1 MGKSTLFNAL
11 TASKNAE
18 AANFP
23 FCTIDPNIGIV
34 DVVDERLD
42 KLTELSKSKKK
53 IYTNIT
59 FVDIAG
65 LVKGASKGE
74 GLGNKFLSHIR
85 EVDAIIH
92 LVRCFDSEKI
102 THVNSKINPVEDLET
117 IKTEIILSDIDIIQK
132 KLEKGKKKLLEEKQ
146 IKILEEKLNQLN
158 EGKEIF
164 INGSDEKKFLSSLGL
179 LSIKPKIIVC
189 NVDEESLANGNA
201 FTKEVQNKYSNEKVV
216 TICADIEDQIMG
228 LDNSERETFMKEI
241 GLNKT
246 GLNQLIKEGYE
257 LLNLDTFFTSGPEE
271 SRAWTV
277 EKNTPAPKAAS
288 VIHTDFEKKF
298 LTTLGLLSI
307 KPKIIVC
314 NVDEESLATGN
325 AFTEDV
331 KRKYTAEKIVT
342 ICADIEDQIMGLDN
356 NERETFMKEIGLNKT
371 GLNQLI
377 KEGYDLLNLDTFFTS
392 GPEESRAWT
401 IEKNTLAPQAASVIH
416 TDFEKNFIRAEAVT
430 CEDFIKFGSAEKCK
444 ENGKLRIEGKDYIV
458 KDGDVLYF
466 RVNP

>member
-1 MGKSTLFNAL
+1 MGFKCGIVGLPNVGKSTLFNAL

-34 DVVDERLD
+34 DVIDERLD
-42 KLTELSKSKKK
+42 QLAKLSNSKKK
-53 IYTNIT
+53 VYTNIT

-102 THVNSKINPVEDLET
+102 THVNSKISPSSDLET
-117 IKTEIILSDIDIIQK
+117 IKTEIVLSDLDIVQK
-132 KLEKGKKKLLEEKQ
+132 KLEKGKKKLLEDKE
-146 IKILEEKLNQLN
+146 IKILEEKLNQLDKNQEVKINN
-158 EGKEIF
+158 EEE
-164 INGSDEKKFLSSLGL
+164 NKFLSSIGL

-189 NVDEESLANGNA
+189 NVDEENLSKGNQY
-201 FTKEVQNKYSNEKVV
+201 TEEVQNKYPNEKIIK
-216 TICADIEDQIMG
+216 ICADIEDQLSG
-228 LDNSERETFMKEI
+228 LDKNEKEAFM
-241 GLNKT
+241 
-246 GLNQLIKEGYE
+246 Q
-257 LLNLDTFFTSGPEE
+257 D
-271 SRAWTV
+271 
-277 EKNTPAPKAAS
+277 
-288 VIHTDFEKKF
+288 
-298 LTTLGLLSI
+298 
-307 KPKIIVC
+307 
-314 NVDEESLATGN
+314 
-325 AFTEDV
+325 
-331 KRKYTAEKIVT
+331 
-342 ICADIEDQIMGLDN
+342 
-356 NERETFMKEIGLNKT
+356 IGLNKT

-377 KEGYDLLNLDTFFTS
+377 KEGYDLLKLDTFFTS

-401 IEKNTLAPQAASVIH
+401 VRKNTIAPKAASIIH
-416 TDFEKNFIRAEAVT
+416 TDFEKNFIRAEAVS
-430 CEDFIKFGSAEKCK
+430 CEDFIKYGSAEKCK

>member
-1 MGKSTLFNAL
+1 MGFKCGIVGLPNVGKSTLFNAL

-34 DVVDERLD
+34 DVIDDRLD
-42 KLTELSKSKKK
+42 QLSKLSSSKKK

-92 LVRCFDSEKI
+92 LVRCFESDQI

-117 IKTEIILSDIDIIQK
+117 IKTEIILSDIDVIQK
-132 KLEKGKKKLLEEKQ
+132 KLDKGKKKLLDEKE
-146 IKILEEKLNQLN
+146 IEILEEKLSQLN
-158 EGKEIF
+158 EGNEVTSNDQAEI
-164 INGSDEKKFLSSLGL
+164 KFLSNLGL

-189 NVDEESLANGNA
+189 NVDEESLAEGNI
-201 FTKEVQNKYSNEKVV
+201 FTKSIKEAHPNEKIV

-228 LDNSERETFMKEI
+228 LDNNERETFMKEI
-241 GLNKT
+241 GLSKT

-277 EKNTPAPKAAS
+277 K
-288 VIHTDFEKKF
+288 
-298 LTTLGLLSI
+298 
-307 KPKIIVC
+307 
-314 NVDEESLATGN
+314 
-325 AFTEDV
+325 
-331 KRKYTAEKIVT
+331 
-342 ICADIEDQIMGLDN
+342 
-356 NERETFMKEIGLNKT
+356 
-371 GLNQLI
+371 
-377 KEGYDLLNLDTFFTS
+377 
-392 GPEESRAWT
+392 
-401 IEKNTLAPQAASVIH
+401 KNTLAPKAASVIH
-416 TDFEKNFIRAEAVT
+416 TDFEKNFIRAETVT
-430 CEDFIKFGSAEKCK
+430 CEDFIKYGSAEKCK

>member
-1 MGKSTLFNAL
+1 MGFKCGIVGLPNVGKSTLFNAL

-34 DVVDERLD
+34 DVVDDRLD
-42 KLTELSKSKKK
+42 ILTKLSNSKKK
-53 IYTNIT
+53 NYTNIT

-92 LVRCFDSEKI
+92 LVRCFESDKI
-102 THVNSKINPVEDLET
+102 THVNSEINPLNDLET

-132 KLEKGKKKLLEEKQ
+132 KLEKGKKKLLNLNEIE
-146 IKILEEKLNQLN
+146 ILEKKAEQLNQ
-158 EGKEIF
+158 GKDSEIH
-164 INGSDEKKFLSSLGL
+164 NKENLRFLSSLGL

-189 NVDEESLANGNA
+189 NVDEGSLAKGNK
-201 FTKEVQNKYSNEKVV
+201 FTEKVKNEYPDEKVV
-216 TICADIEDQIMG
+216 IICADIEDQIMG
-228 LDNSERETFMKEI
+228 LDKEERETFMREI

-246 GLNQLIKEGYE
+246 GLNQLI
-257 LLNLDTFFTSGPEE
+257 
-271 SRAWTV
+271 R
-277 EKNTPAPKAAS
+277 
-288 VIHTDFEKKF
+288 
-298 LTTLGLLSI
+298 
-307 KPKIIVC
+307 
-314 NVDEESLATGN
+314 
-325 AFTEDV
+325 
-331 KRKYTAEKIVT
+331 
-342 ICADIEDQIMGLDN
+342 
-356 NERETFMKEIGLNKT
+356 
-371 GLNQLI
+371 
-377 KEGYDLLNLDTFFTS
+377 EGYDLLNLDTFFTS

-401 IEKNTLAPQAASVIH
+401 VKKNTPAPKAASVIH
-416 TDFEKNFIRAEAVT
+416 TDFEKNFIRAEAVS
-430 CEDFIKFGSAEKCK
+430 CEDFIKYGSAEKCK

>member
-1 MGKSTLFNAL
+1 MGFKCGIVGLPNVGKSTLFNAL

-34 DVVDERLD
+34 DVIDERLD
-42 KLTELSKSKKK
+42 KLSKLSNSKKK

-85 EVDAIIH
+85 EVDSIIH
-92 LVRCFDSEKI
+92 LVRCFESDKI

-117 IKTEIILSDIDIIQK
+117 IKTEIILSDLDIVQK
-132 KLEKGKKKLLEEKQ
+132 KLEKGKKKLLKEKEV
-146 IKILEEKLNQLN
+146 KILEDKLIQLN
-158 EGKEIF
+158 DGNEVTTNNEFEKIF
-164 INGSDEKKFLSSLGL
+164 LKSLGL
-179 LSIKPKIIVC
+179 LSTKPKIIVC
-189 NVDEESLANGNA
+189 NVDEESLTKGNG
-201 FTKEVQNKYSNEKVV
+201 FTESVKKKYSK
-216 TICADIEDQIMG
+216 
-228 LDNSERETFMKEI
+228 
-241 GLNKT
+241 
-246 GLNQLIKEGYE
+246 
-257 LLNLDTFFTSGPEE
+257 
-271 SRAWTV
+271 
-277 EKNTPAPKAAS
+277 
-288 VIHTDFEKKF
+288 
-298 LTTLGLLSI
+298 
-307 KPKIIVC
+307 
-314 NVDEESLATGN
+314 
-325 AFTEDV
+325 
-331 KRKYTAEKIVT
+331 EKIVT

-356 NERETFMKEIGLNKT
+356 NERETFMREIGLNKT

-401 IEKNTLAPQAASVIH
+401 VEKNTIAPKAAGVIH

>member
-1 MGKSTLFNAL
+1 MGFKCGIVGLPNVGKSTLFNAL

-34 DVVDERLD
+34 DVIDERLD
-42 KLTELSKSKKK
+42 QLTKLSNSKKK

-92 LVRCFDSEKI
+92 LVRCFESDKI

-117 IKTEIILSDIDIIQK
+117 IKTEIILSDLDIIQK
-132 KLEKGKKKLLEEKQ
+132 KLEKGKKKLLQEKE
-146 IKILEEKLNQLN
+146 IKILEEKL
-158 EGKEIF
+158 K
-164 INGSDEKKFLSSLGL
+164 
-179 LSIKPKIIVC
+179 
-189 NVDEESLANGNA
+189 
-201 FTKEVQNKYSNEKVV
+201 
-216 TICADIEDQIMG
+216 
-228 LDNSERETFMKEI
+228 
-241 GLNKT
+241 
-246 GLNQLIKEGYE
+246 
-257 LLNLDTFFTSGPEE
+257 LLNAGNE
-271 SRAWTV
+271 
-277 EKNTPAPKAAS
+277 AS
-288 VIHTDFEKKF
+288 MNDEFEKKF

-325 AFTEDV
+325 TFTEDV
-331 KRKYTAEKIVT
+331 KRKYNAEKIVT
-342 ICADIEDQIMGLDN
+342 ICADIEDQIMGLDK

-401 IEKNTLAPQAASVIH
+401 VEKNT
-416 TDFEKNFIRAEAVT
+416 
-430 CEDFIKFGSAEKCK
+430 
-444 ENGKLRIEGKDYIV
+444 
-458 KDGDVLYF
+458 
-466 RVNP
+466 

>member
-1 MGKSTLFNAL
+1 MGFKCGIVGLPNVGKSTLFNAL

-23 FCTIDPNIGIV
+23 FCTIDPNIGVV
-34 DVVDERLD
+34 DVIDERLD
-42 KLTELSKSKKK
+42 QLAKLSNSKKK

-92 LVRCFDSEKI
+92 LVRCFESEKI

-117 IKTEIILSDIDIIQK
+117 IKTEIMLSDIDIIQK
-132 KLEKGKKKLLEEKQ
+132 KLDKGKKKLLEEIE
-146 IKILEEKLNQLN
+146 IKILEEKLEQLN
-158 EGKEIF
+158 QGLEIKT
-164 INGSDEKKFLSSLGL
+164 NDEKENVFLSNLGL

-189 NVDEESLANGNA
+189 NVDEESLVEGNS
-201 FTKEVQNKYSNEKVV
+201 FTDSVKNKFSKEKLV

-228 LDNSERETFMKEI
+228 LDSDERETFM
-241 GLNKT
+241 
-246 GLNQLIKEGYE
+246 
-257 LLNLDTFFTSGPEE
+257 
-271 SRAWTV
+271 R
-277 EKNTPAPKAAS
+277 
-288 VIHTDFEKKF
+288 
-298 LTTLGLLSI
+298 
-307 KPKIIVC
+307 
-314 NVDEESLATGN
+314 
-325 AFTEDV
+325 
-331 KRKYTAEKIVT
+331 
-342 ICADIEDQIMGLDN
+342 
-356 NERETFMKEIGLNKT
+356 EIGLNKT

-401 IEKNTLAPQAASVIH
+401 VKKNTPAPKAASVIH
-416 TDFEKNFIRAEAVT
+416 TDFEKNFIRAESVT
-430 CEDFIKFGSAEKCK
+430 CEDFIKYGSAEKCK
-444 ENGKLRIEGKDYIV
+444 ENGKLKIEGKDYIV

>member
-1 MGKSTLFNAL
+1 MGFKCGIVGLPNVGKSTLFNAL

-34 DVVDERLD
+34 DVIDERLD
-42 KLTELSKSKKK
+42 QLSKLSNSKKK

-92 LVRCFDSEKI
+92 LVRCFDSDKI
-102 THVNSKINPVEDLET
+102 THVNTEINPLNDLET
-117 IKTEIILSDIDIIQK
+117 IKTEIILSDIDLIEK
-132 KLEKGKKKLLEEKQ
+132 KLEKSKKKLLKEKEIQ
-146 IKILEEKLNQLN
+146 ILENNLKQLN
-158 EGKEIF
+158 DG
-164 INGSDEKKFLSSLGL
+164 NDVTADDEVQNKFLSSIGL

-189 NVDEESLANGNA
+189 NVDELNLIKG
-201 FTKEVQNKYSNEKVV
+201 NKYTQMVKSKLTDEKIV

-228 LDNSERETFMKEI
+228 LDKSERETFMKEI

-246 GLNQLIKEGYE
+246 GLNQLI
-257 LLNLDTFFTSGPEE
+257 
-271 SRAWTV
+271 R
-277 EKNTPAPKAAS
+277 
-288 VIHTDFEKKF
+288 
-298 LTTLGLLSI
+298 
-307 KPKIIVC
+307 
-314 NVDEESLATGN
+314 
-325 AFTEDV
+325 
-331 KRKYTAEKIVT
+331 
-342 ICADIEDQIMGLDN
+342 
-356 NERETFMKEIGLNKT
+356 
-371 GLNQLI
+371 
-377 KEGYDLLNLDTFFTS
+377 EGYDLLNLDTFFTS

-401 IEKNTLAPQAASVIH
+401 VKKNTLAPKAAGVIH
-416 TDFEKNFIRAEAVT
+416 TDFEKNFIRAETVT
-430 CEDFIKFGSAEKCK
+430 CEDFIKYGSAEKCK

>member
-1 MGKSTLFNAL
+1 MGFKCGIVGLPNVGKSTLFNAL

-34 DVVDERLD
+34 DVIDERLD
-42 KLTELSKSKKK
+42 HLSKLSKSKKK

-92 LVRCFDSEKI
+92 LVRCFESDKI
-102 THVNSKINPVEDLET
+102 THVNSEINPSNDLET

-132 KLEKGKKKLLEEKQ
+132 KLEKGKKKLLNEKE
-146 IKILEEKLNQLN
+146 IEMLEKKLEQLNQNKDVVIDN
-158 EGKEIF
+158 E
-164 INGSDEKKFLSSLGL
+164 DENKFLSTVGL

-189 NVDEESLANGNA
+189 NVDEESLTKGNK
-201 FTKEVQNKYSNEKVV
+201 FTENIKSKYLNEKIVN
-216 TICADIEDQIMG
+216 ICADIEDQIMG
-228 LDNSERETFMKEI
+228 LDKNEKEIFMKEI

-246 GLNQLIKEGYE
+246 GLNQLIREGYD
-257 LLNLDTFFTSGPEE
+257 LLKLDTFFTSGPEE

-277 EKNTPAPKAAS
+277 K
-288 VIHTDFEKKF
+288 
-298 LTTLGLLSI
+298 
-307 KPKIIVC
+307 
-314 NVDEESLATGN
+314 
-325 AFTEDV
+325 
-331 KRKYTAEKIVT
+331 
-342 ICADIEDQIMGLDN
+342 
-356 NERETFMKEIGLNKT
+356 
-371 GLNQLI
+371 
-377 KEGYDLLNLDTFFTS
+377 
-392 GPEESRAWT
+392 
-401 IEKNTLAPQAASVIH
+401 KNTLAPKAASVIH
-416 TDFEKNFIRAEAVT
+416 TDFEKNFIRAESVT

>member
-1 MGKSTLFNAL
+1 MGFKCGIVGLPNVGKSTLFNAL

-34 DVVDERLD
+34 DVIDDRLD
-42 KLTELSKSKKK
+42 QLARLSSSKKK

-65 LVKGASKGE
+65 LVEGASKGE

-102 THVNSKINPVEDLET
+102 THVNSKISPSSDLET
-117 IKTEIILSDIDIIQK
+117 IKTEIVLSDLDIVQK
-132 KLEKGKKKLLEEKQ
+132 KLEKGKKKLLEDKE
-146 IKILEEKLNQLN
+146 IKILEEKLNQLDKNQEVKINN
-158 EGKEIF
+158 EEE
-164 INGSDEKKFLSSLGL
+164 NKFLSSIGL

-189 NVDEESLANGNA
+189 NLDEENLSKGNQY
-201 FTKEVQNKYSNEKVV
+201 TEEVQNKYPNEKIIK
-216 TICADIEDQIMG
+216 ICADIEDQLSG
-228 LDNSERETFMKEI
+228 LDKNEKEAFM
-241 GLNKT
+241 
-246 GLNQLIKEGYE
+246 Q
-257 LLNLDTFFTSGPEE
+257 D
-271 SRAWTV
+271 
-277 EKNTPAPKAAS
+277 
-288 VIHTDFEKKF
+288 
-298 LTTLGLLSI
+298 
-307 KPKIIVC
+307 
-314 NVDEESLATGN
+314 
-325 AFTEDV
+325 
-331 KRKYTAEKIVT
+331 
-342 ICADIEDQIMGLDN
+342 
-356 NERETFMKEIGLNKT
+356 IGLNKT

-377 KEGYDLLNLDTFFTS
+377 KEGYDLLKLDTFFTS

-401 IEKNTLAPQAASVIH
+401 VRKNTIAPKAASVIH
-416 TDFEKNFIRAEAVT
+416 TDFEKNFIRAEAVS
-430 CEDFIKFGSAEKCK
+430 CEDFIKYGSAEKCK